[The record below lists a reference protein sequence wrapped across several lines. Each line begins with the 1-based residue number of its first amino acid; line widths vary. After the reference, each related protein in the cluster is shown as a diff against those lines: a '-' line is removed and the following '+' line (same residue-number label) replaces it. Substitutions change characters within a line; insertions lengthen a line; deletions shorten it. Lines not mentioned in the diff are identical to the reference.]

1 MKKQSKII
9 LGVGIAAAAIGA
21 FAAGV
26 IHELKTIKKLT
37 TDIDEIPEE
46 EVPTAAEAEET
57 ATEEEVAEEA
67 STEETTEE
75 AATEAEEA
83 VAEETAQ

>member
-46 EVPTAAEAEET
+46 EVPTTVEAEET
-57 ATEEEVAEEA
+57 VAEEIA
-67 STEETTEE
+67 EDAGAEEITEE
-75 AATEAEEA
+75 AAPEAAEEA